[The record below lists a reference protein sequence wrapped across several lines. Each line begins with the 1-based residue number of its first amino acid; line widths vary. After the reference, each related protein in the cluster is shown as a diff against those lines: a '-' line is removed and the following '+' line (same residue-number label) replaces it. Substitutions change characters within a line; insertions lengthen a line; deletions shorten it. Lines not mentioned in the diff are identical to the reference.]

1 MAGIDGSIS
10 MDMKDYGM
18 EGIVVLRKPRLTRRK
33 QAENAIGRL
42 ARVDGNTINV
52 TESSLGDVETL
63 TVLTFVE
70 SAPFPRDLN
79 NLKAFYDYCDKMD
92 DNEYGSATRFWT
104 DLTENIKRLQEDRED
119 PLPGSA
125 QGSPTE
131 SSD

>member
-18 EGIVVLRKPRLTRRK
+18 DGTVVLRKPRLTRRK
-33 QAENAIGRL
+33 QAENALGRI
-42 ARVDGNTINV
+42 AKVDGNTINV
-52 TESSLGDVETL
+52 TESSIGDVETV
-63 TVLTFVE
+63 TMLTFVE
-70 SAPFPRDLN
+70 SAPFPRDLS
-79 NLKAFYDYCDKMD
+79 NLKAFYDYCDRMD

-104 DLTENIKRLQEDRED
+104 DMVNNILRLSEDKED
-119 PLPGSA
+119 PLHGSA